1 MSMRTIGINV
11 LFVVRTSETFRS
23 IIQIRYASNPGRG
36 GGFDDVLAEMCSPEL
51 KALVAIVEAKNAVT
65 QCVISPTRRSLSDN
79 VDEITGAM
87 KIETTDVSL
96 SANLNRPS

>member
-23 IIQIRYASNPGRG
+23 IIQIRYASSPGRG
-36 GGFDDVLAEMCSPEL
+36 QGFDAVLAEMRSPEL

-65 QCVISPTRRSLSDN
+65 QCVISPTTLAKKSVEAL
-79 VDEITGAM
+79 EAC
-87 KIETTDVSL
+87 E
-96 SANLNRPS
+96 